1 MGPSSGWPGFGR
13 VVTFKRILVR
23 FRVFRNV
30 GLIAKLG
37 DRRVRETLEAL
48 AAYLQDRAN
57 ITTLLDMDT
66 AGQCTDLGLET
77 VPREEIGQRCN
88 LVIIVGG
95 DGTFLS
101 AARSLVDHDVHLL
114 GVNMGRL
121 GFLADIAPSEMHE
134 SLTDILDGAFIEEP
148 RFLLRARIER
158 DQEQLLETVALNDIV
173 VHKWNIA
180 RLLQLETFVN
190 GNLVNRQ
197 RCDGL
202 IVSTPT
208 GSTAYALSGGGPI
221 VHPSLDAIVLVP
233 ICPHT
238 LSSRPIVVDGDS
250 DIDVVVGDGEHP
262 EAQLTCDGQTTMQL
276 APGDRLTVS
285 KHLRPLKLVHPP
297 GHEYF
302 TTLRAKLS
310 WGKDP

>member
-1 MGPSSGWPGFGR
+1 MFE
-13 VVTFKRILVR
+13 
-23 FRVFRNV
+23 NV

-37 DRRVRETLEAL
+37 DRRVRETLHAL
-48 AAYLQDRAN
+48 ATYFRSRSD
-57 ITTLLDMDT
+57 ITVFVDAESTGEY
-66 AGQCTDLGLET
+66 ADLELET
-77 VPREEIGQRCN
+77 LTRDQVGERCE

-101 AARSLVDHDVHLL
+101 AARTLVEHDVHLL

-121 GFLADIAPSEMHE
+121 GFLADIAPSEMRE
-134 SLTDILDGAFIEEP
+134 GLSDILDGAFTEES
-148 RFLLRARIER
+148 RFLLRARIQRQREM
-158 DQEQLLETVALNDIV
+158 LLETVALNDIV
-173 VHKWNIA
+173 VHKWHIA

-190 GNLVNRQ
+190 GHLVNRQ
-197 RCDGL
+197 RSDGL

-238 LSSRPIVVDGDS
+238 LSSRPLVVHGDS
-250 DIDVVVGDGEHP
+250 EIEIVVGDGEHP
-262 EAQLTCDGQTTMQL
+262 EAQLTSDGQMTMQL
-276 APGDRLTVS
+276 APGDRLTVV
-285 KHLRPLKLVHPP
+285 KHRRPLKLVHPP

-302 TTLRAKLS
+302 TTLRAKLA